1 MQITDNVYYFPESG
15 MMDCNTY
22 VIRDDITVLIDPGL
36 DHYLPMLTEALN
48 KEGIDPE
55 SIDMI
60 VNTHLHLDHYWAT
73 ESLKR
78 LTDARIMLHPLQKES
93 YNTTVI
99 DVTKVFGM
107 DPVHIHEDGLLD
119 SNLNTGNLDF
129 QILSTPGHSPDSI
142 TFYCEDKGIIICGD
156 VVFAGNTGRVDF
168 PGGSG
173 KQLKESI
180 NALSKLNA
188 EHLLPGHMG
197 IVSGAE
203 KVRQNFEFVRKNVF
217 PWL

>member
-1 MQITDNVYYFPESG
+1 
-15 MMDCNTY
+15 
-22 VIRDDITVLIDPGL
+22 
-36 DHYLPMLTEALN
+36 
-48 KEGIDPE
+48 
-55 SIDMI
+55 
-60 VNTHLHLDHYWAT
+60 
-73 ESLKR
+73 
-78 LTDARIMLHPLQKES
+78 
-93 YNTTVI
+93 
-99 DVTKVFGM
+99 
-107 DPVHIHEDGLLD
+107 
-119 SNLNTGNLDF
+119 
-129 QILSTPGHSPDSI
+129 
-142 TFYCEDKGIIICGD
+142 
-156 VVFAGNTGRVDF
+156 FAGNTGRVDF